1 MTPAGAGSCVRSSS
15 QGRREM
21 EGGAACNGDV
31 AFLDPSSTS
40 LTQSLTVWYQVWC
53 HEAEAA
59 AGMSLKKLLVD
70 LPSVEDISSMMT
82 ADRLEF

>member
-1 MTPAGAGSCVRSSS
+1 
-15 QGRREM
+15 M

-40 LTQSLTVWYQVWC
+40 LTSRSPSGIRSGVTRLR
-53 HEAEAA
+53 AA
-59 AGMSLKKLLVD
+59 AGMSLKKLVVD
-70 LPSVEDISSMMT
+70 LPSVEDIISSMMT